1 MTIAGR
7 VDRKSETWSS
17 RFGFIM
23 AAVGSSVGLG
33 NIWRFTY
40 MTGQN
45 GGGAFVLAYLACLV
59 LIAFPLLASEY
70 AIGRRS
76 GHSAVESVQAL
87 ARASGKSEMWGVV
100 GWVGMLSA
108 FFILTF
114 YCVVSSWLMAYAPLA
129 FSGAFAGAFGDGAA
143 NQADAIGASE
153 MRFDDITSNL
163 PLMMGCLAL
172 FIAAAVV
179 VVGLGVK
186 RGIERASILLMPAF
200 VLLFLVLLGFAAA
213 EGAFSVAFSFL
224 TDVRIEDVSFSM
236 LLDALS
242 QSFFATGVGAAVMI
256 TYGAYLP
263 RETDVPR
270 SAAIVAGADTAV
282 AIVAALT
289 VFSLV
294 FAVGSDPTSGM
305 GLLFVN
311 LPIGLAAMPLGWV
324 IGGLFFILALFAAL
338 ASSIS
343 LMEVAVSWLDE
354 RTGVTRWGAA
364 AGVGFAAFVV
374 GGGYVFSREYLG
386 FVDFIAAS
394 VMMPLGGFLI
404 AIFAGWVIEK
414 KMMEAELG
422 TPFFRVWRPLVRWL
436 APAVVGI
443 VLVFGALDKA
453 QDGGWLVAP
462 DALTGLLGEN
472 P

>member
-40 MTGQN
+40 TTGEN
-45 GGGAFVLAYLACLV
+45 GGGAFVLAYLVFIA
-59 LIAFPLLASEY
+59 LIAFPLLAAEY

-87 ARASGKSEMWGVV
+87 ARASGKSELWGGVA
-100 GWVGMLSA
+100 WLGMLAA

-114 YCVVSSWLMAYAPLA
+114 YSVVSAWFMAYVPIA
-129 FSGAFAGAFGDGAA
+129 FSGDFAAGMGSIDVSAQQFESVTSDLPRLLLCLAIFIGAA
-143 NQADAIGASE
+143 AI
-153 MRFDDITSNL
+153 
-163 PLMMGCLAL
+163 
-172 FIAAAVV
+172 
-179 VVGLGVK
+179 VVGRGVK
-186 RGIERASILLMPAF
+186 RGIERASTILMPLF
-200 VLLFLVLLGFAAA
+200 VLLFLVLLGFSMT
-213 EGAFSVAFSFL
+213 EGAFGEGLSFL
-224 TDVRIEDVSFSM
+224 TSIRLEDFSFAM
-236 LLDALS
+236 LLDALA

-256 TYGAYLP
+256 TYGAYLKG
-263 RETDVPR
+263 DANVPR

-282 AIVAALT
+282 AIVVALT

-294 FAVGSDPTSGM
+294 FAVGSDPTSGFS
-305 GLLFVN
+305 LLFVN
-311 LPIGLAAMPLGWV
+311 LPIGLAAMPFGQV
-324 IGGLFFILALFAAL
+324 VGGAFFLLALFAAL

-364 AGVGFAAFVV
+364 LGVGFAAFVI
-374 GGGYVFSREYLG
+374 GAGYIYSREYIA

-394 VMMPLGGFLI
+394 LLMPLGGFLT
-404 AIFAGWVIEK
+404 AVFAGWVIDK
-414 KMMEAELG
+414 KMMQAELG
-422 TPFFRVWRPLVRWL
+422 QGFFRIWRPVIRWVV
-436 APAVVGI
+436 PAIIGV
-443 VLVFGALDKA
+443 VLVMGVIEK
-453 QDGGWLVAP
+453 
-462 DALTGLLGEN
+462 LG
-472 P
+472 